1 MATQRNETNTT
12 HISEQPNPS
21 IQKANL
27 VACYTI
33 PVRPATDLK
42 IDSVLQLINMG
53 KQQDEGMSV

>member
-27 VACYTI
+27 VAFYTI
-33 PVRPATDLK
+33 PVRPTTDLE
-42 IDSVLQLINMG
+42 INSVSQLINMG
-53 KQQDEGMSV
+53 NQQGEGVSV